1 MEFDIMLWIVPL
13 MQAGILVLA
22 VAGLYCLFCC
32 EGKDHRSLV
41 WTAAVFLGTLAVWM
55 GGGILLGWFGLAWRT
70 APSLVLCGAAM
81 VSGWVGIVFTLACFL
96 PAKGPGVST
105 ALRRVLKGI
114 VLFFAAVVLV
124 ITLWIC
130 PIMLI
135 FGFGDTERVVD
146 DQGRTL
152 LEVNDGFLDSH
163 YSYYAYCGP
172 LVRGTERIYETYE
185 SHLGGDFG

>member
-96 PAKGPGVST
+96 P
-105 ALRRVLKGI
+105 RR
-114 VLFFAAVVLV
+114 
-124 ITLWIC
+124 
-130 PIMLI
+130 
-135 FGFGDTERVVD
+135 
-146 DQGRTL
+146 
-152 LEVNDGFLDSH
+152 
-163 YSYYAYCGP
+163 CG
-172 LVRGTERIYETYE
+172 GC
-185 SHLGGDFG
+185 